1 MKCERYCLFVSDTGR
16 KVTQVLHHDGEP
28 PQYFDTFDGERLP
41 LRMVGTYHADDARTS
56 HVALAKQKARADWAE
71 VERRRR
77 EFNAR
82 QFGRAS

>member
-1 MKCERYCLFVSDTGR
+1 MKCSRFALFVSDTGR

-41 LRMVGTYHADDARTS
+41 LRMVGTIGPTGRTT
-56 HVALAKQKARADWAE
+56 HVDAKQKAKADWAE

-77 EFNAR
+77 EFAAR
-82 QFGRAS
+82 RAS

>member
-41 LRMVGTYHADDARTS
+41 LRMVGTISADERSNHLA
-56 HVALAKQKARADWAE
+56 VAKQKARQDWDA